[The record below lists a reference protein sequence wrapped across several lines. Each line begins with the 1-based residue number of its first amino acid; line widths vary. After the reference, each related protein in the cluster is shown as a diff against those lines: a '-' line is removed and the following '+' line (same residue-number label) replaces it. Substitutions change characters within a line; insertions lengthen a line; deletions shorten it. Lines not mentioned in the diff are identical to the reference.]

1 MAIEKKERYIAQLE
15 DGRAVNAVAS
25 TFQEVLQMYGEESIV
40 YIKKLDYEEPK
51 EE

>member
-1 MAIEKKERYIAQLE
+1 MAIEKKERYIAQME
-15 DGRAVNAVAS
+15 DGSAVNALAS
-25 TFQEVLQMYGEESIV
+25 TFQEVLQMYGEENIV